1 MRCGTGFT
9 PQNAVFVVGPT
20 ASGKSEFA
28 FLLAKKLNGAVI
40 SADSMQLWRGLDIGT
55 AKESTARREEIPH
68 FMLDVADPDEEFSVA
83 RWREQALDCLSE
95 VRNRG
100 LLPIFVGGTGLYFE
114 SLFYPMT
121 FADEDKNPVLR
132 TELESAYASEGGE
145 KMLARL
151 AVLDPESAARLH
163 PNDKKRVVRALEIA
177 SAGKKLSR
185 LEDRR
190 QNPDVTAVGFNA
202 AERAK
207 LYARIDERVDIMLKS
222 GLCAE
227 IARLAPDFSW
237 QSMQAIGYKE
247 FAPFADRISDGKIR
261 LDRDEVRAVAELIK
275 KHTRNYAK
283 RQLTWFRRY
292 PFVKWFELGDFD
304 GAEQYVIGR
313 LKAAE

>member
-55 AKESTARREEIPH
+55 AKESAARREEIPH

-100 LLPIFVGGTGLYFE
+100 LLPVFVGGTGLYFE

-132 TELESAYASEGGE
+132 AELESAYDSEGGE
-145 KMLARL
+145 KCSHALPFSTPKARR
-151 AVLDPESAARLH
+151 DCTPTTKTR
-163 PNDKKRVVRALEIA
+163 RTRA
-177 SAGKKLSR
+177 
-185 LEDRR
+185 
-190 QNPDVTAVGFNA
+190 
-202 AERAK
+202 
-207 LYARIDERVDIMLKS
+207 
-222 GLCAE
+222 
-227 IARLAPDFSW
+227 
-237 QSMQAIGYKE
+237 
-247 FAPFADRISDGKIR
+247 
-261 LDRDEVRAVAELIK
+261 
-275 KHTRNYAK
+275 
-283 RQLTWFRRY
+283 
-292 PFVKWFELGDFD
+292 
-304 GAEQYVIGR
+304 
-313 LKAAE
+313 